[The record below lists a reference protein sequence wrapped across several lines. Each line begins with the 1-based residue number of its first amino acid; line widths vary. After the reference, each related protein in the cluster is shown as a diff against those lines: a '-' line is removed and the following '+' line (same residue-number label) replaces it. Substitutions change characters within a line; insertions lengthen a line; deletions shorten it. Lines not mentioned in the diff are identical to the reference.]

1 VASSLEMNG
10 HPVSIKVWLI
20 YLYLVFLSLWGVIL
34 LRLGLLVVMPP
45 FTFLF
50 QNLHQMSASL
60 LEMLDDP
67 DESTREFALSLLAE
81 ILEKQVGVFYFWW
94 DLRLFLDI

>member
-1 VASSLEMNG
+1 MNG
-10 HPVSIKVWLI
+10 HPISIKVWMI
-20 YLYLVFLSLWGVIL
+20 YLYLIFLSLRGVIL

-50 QNLHQMSASL
+50 QNLHQMSSSL

-67 DESTREFALSLLAE
+67 DESTREFALSLLVE

-94 DLRLFLDI
+94 DLRLDI